1 MDQEYDLQLQVTR
14 SKINQKS
21 AVPRFAFQNN
31 QQDFDESLKHLS
43 LQQTRI
49 TAFPDGLGKLKK
61 LISLNLNDNY
71 IKQLDYNILDGF
83 KNLEILF
90 IRNNLLQEFQF
101 GKFKHL
107 QQLDISQ
114 NHIKKISADIGDLL
128 QLDQLFISHNSFMEI
143 PKSITK
149 LKCIKVINIDTLNV
163 FQLDWFKY
171 GDPGV
176 QELFQSQELIY
187 QLFHTIELCCTGE
200 TISAKQLLSSI
211 AFKQFA
217 LKYQD
222 KDIQIQYKIHQTIL
236 DEDIGMLRILLSEP
250 KKFQIDEINQDD
262 YSPLGLSI
270 WEEKYLAARYLLY
283 ANADPNKGASW
294 AKSCLNIA
302 VSKLQYYLVFDLIK
316 RNVGLH
322 EQDIYGNNSIHYLF
336 CVYQMNEA
344 EAQKILQLLLKNG
357 VNGNHINHNGYTPI
371 HLAVQKGY
379 IQVIEYVY
387 KQKEYKFNFRQK
399 TQKQK
404 HNCLHLAVLTRQ
416 IYIVKFFI
424 YKFPEFI
431 FQKDYHDLIPID
443 YLKNDL
449 TIYKYLKGF
458 QKVEIQHI
466 LTKNE
471 IFYQSQLSD
480 ECDEIF
486 SIKVQSLA
494 QLDNLGLE
502 NKIQTTRIN
511 EITRQIPLSPNNL
524 KRLEEK
530 NTLMNPQ
537 DSQRIQCQIYKG
549 IKKIAYEF
557 DRLQYNNIE
566 NLLNQDQFQEQ
577 VDDLIQ
583 IKKLLYQLNSI
594 KNIIDSNDIYNKQ
607 WHFQLKS
614 LKYQINKHVYSE
626 RNLEDQKKVSNQL
639 LQIFLE
645 IIKKVEHLFNKK
657 EKIDSLLSDFVT
669 TQFLSIHSGFG
680 LGKLVV
686 FLEQNLKESTSDAN
700 HLELL
705 FIKLQLQHLS
715 VKYNI
720 FNQKQLMNI
729 FTI

>member
-21 AVPRFAFQNN
+21 SIPRFAFQNN

-49 TAFPDGLGKLKK
+49 TQLPDGLQKLRK

-71 IKQLDYNILDGF
+71 IKQIDYNILNGL

-101 GKFKHL
+101 GRFQHL
-107 QQLDISQ
+107 QQLDLSQ
-114 NHIKKISADIGDLL
+114 NHIKRICAEIGDLL
-128 QLDQLFISHNSFMEI
+128 QLDQLFISHNSFVEI

-149 LKCIKVINIDTLNV
+149 LKYTLNV

-187 QLFHTIELCCTGE
+187 QLLHTIELCCTGE

-236 DEDIGMLRILLSEP
+236 DEDIGMLRTFLSEP
-250 KKFQIDEINQDD
+250 KKFQIDEINQED

-316 RNVGLH
+316 RNVGMH
-322 EQDIYGNNSIHYLF
+322 ELDIYGNNSIHYLF
-336 CVYQMNEA
+336 CVYQMNEM

-357 VNGNHINHNGYTPI
+357 VNGNHINNNGYTPI
-371 HLAVQKGY
+371 HLAVSKGY
-379 IQVIEYVY
+379 IQVIEHIF

-424 YKFPEFI
+424 SKFPEFI
-431 FQKDYHDLIPID
+431 FQKDYHDHIPID

-471 IFYQSQLSD
+471 IFYKSQLSE
-480 ECDEIF
+480 ECDDIL

-530 NTLMNPQ
+530 NTLMNPK
-537 DSQRIQCQIYKG
+537 DSQRIQCQLYKG

-583 IKKLLYQLNSI
+583 IKKLLYQLNCI
-594 KNIIDSNDIYNKQ
+594 KNIIDSNEIYNKQ

-614 LKYQINKHVYSE
+614 LKYQINKQIYSE
-626 RNLEDQKKVSNQL
+626 RNLEDQKKASNQL

-645 IIKKVEHLFNKK
+645 MIKKVENLFKKK
-657 EKIDSLLSDFVT
+657 ENIGSLLHDFIS

-686 FLEQNLKESTSDAN
+686 FLEQILKESNSDVN
-700 HLELL
+700 HLELIH
-705 FIKLQLQHLS
+705 IKLQLKSLS